1 MKKILELYQ
10 LKYKYNSFYKV
21 ATNKIL
27 ENNLIK
33 NNFDMGFEKSKDS
46 NINYTAKFP
55 DVRIDLPIWFG
66 SPEKAK
72 LKVMILGREPRDSND
87 KYNLEKNTELNYVFG
102 TPFGIE
108 FWNEENKYY
117 KSFKEIISR
126 QDVLCYFTDVVKK
139 YEVKD
144 TKHFS
149 DASAKENFWLY
160 SEKDI
165 ENFTFLN
172 DEINLLNPD
181 IIIGLGNES
190 YTFLKKHFGLTYK
203 IEKVTHPNAWQDKKT
218 GENAWDKAIKQI
230 NQILS

>member
-33 NNFDMGFEKSKDS
+33 NNFDMGFEKSTDS

-87 KYNLEKNTELNYVFG
+87 KYNLEKNTERHCTN
-102 TPFGIE
+102 
-108 FWNEENKYY
+108 
-117 KSFKEIISR
+117 
-126 QDVLCYFTDVVKK
+126 
-139 YEVKD
+139 
-144 TKHFS
+144 
-149 DASAKENFWLY
+149 
-160 SEKDI
+160 
-165 ENFTFLN
+165 
-172 DEINLLNPD
+172 
-181 IIIGLGNES
+181 
-190 YTFLKKHFGLTYK
+190 
-203 IEKVTHPNAWQDKKT
+203 
-218 GENAWDKAIKQI
+218 
-230 NQILS
+230 